1 MTTKVNII
9 LITHET
15 VGTALLDAVKMAL
28 GTLPLPTTVIA
39 VTHQDDPDKIVA
51 KLKKH
56 VDSLINKDP
65 DQRFLILT
73 DLFGATPSN
82 IASRLQKCEQKDKI
96 NVVAGLNLPML
107 IRVMNYSSLPL
118 EQLTQKAVSGGKDG
132 IINY

>member
-1 MTTKVNII
+1 MTAKVNII

-15 VGTALLDAVKMAL
+15 VGTALLEAVKMAL
-28 GTLPLPTTVIA
+28 GVLPLPTTVIA

-65 DQRFLILT
+65 EQDFLILT

-82 IASRLQKCEQKDKI
+82 IASRLQKCERKDKI
-96 NVVAGLNLPML
+96 DVVAGLNLPML
-107 IRVMNYSSLPL
+107 IRVMNYSTLPL
-118 EQLTQKAVSGGKDG
+118 HQLTQKAVSGGKDG